1 MNGVKAVLVGLGV
14 LLVGTGATA
23 QDLESFWTKI
33 NPVNIWE
40 SVSGADPAKV
50 AGGVGVNLRTYT
62 EFGATENRQPPLS
75 YTVTANLNITLF
87 ERINMPFS
95 AVFTAQNSSTSNPF
109 DLAAMKQALAN
120 RFVRV
125 GASPSY
131 KWAKL
136 HVGHRSMNFSPLTYA
151 NQTFYGIG
159 GEFNPGKYRIAFLKG
174 ALPTTTPQDLSLFNV
189 NQQVF
194 NRKANVIKLGYGT
207 DKRFVDFIYMK
218 GRDRNFDLTVNADSV
233 LVVPEENSVVALNG
247 QINLLKNLIAR
258 LEISQSAYSTNA
270 LAEGNDDTRLLHPGF
285 VFTPNTST
293 TYTTAVNGGWQFQ
306 AGVMSLGMDYQRFA
320 PGYRT
325 MGVYYFNDDIENVT
339 STLGLNF
346 SKIQL
351 ATNFTFGF
359 QTNNLDDTQETTVKR
374 TIGAANV
381 TWSLQNLQTNFSYNN
396 FSNSLEYVLN
406 PTLDSLNAV
415 IVTENTAATA
425 SYTLKTEGDA
435 KHSFTLA
442 ATSQIVNSPAPTA
455 GTGNNTGSR
464 MRTLN
469 LNYTLSPAEKT
480 GMKWTVRANYNE
492 NAISGVL
499 TDRLG
504 FGLGITKPFLEN
516 KINLRFDNNYFIAN
530 SGGGQQRALTTRLT
544 AGWKISPAHS
554 LNLNLMVLNK
564 IQEKDT
570 ERTDKTEMINALQY
584 QYRFQYSFREW
595 QEARAAADAGLDGI
609 GETGAQPNPEGK
621 LPVEKEDAD
630 APDTEKTT
638 RTKDKKKRR
647 RKKQT
652 APDQETDEATPSET
666 TTKTNKRNKKRKQ
679 GEPTP
684 DN

>member
-1 MNGVKAVLVGLGV
+1 MNGAKVVMLFTVLVCGSSGV
-14 LLVGTGATA
+14 VA

-33 NPVNIWE
+33 NPVNVWE
-40 SVSGADPAKV
+40 SISGADPAKV
-50 AGGVGVNLRTYT
+50 AGGVGINLRTYT
-62 EFGATENRQPPLS
+62 EFGATESQQPPLS
-75 YTVTANLNITLF
+75 YTINANLNITLF
-87 ERINMPFS
+87 ERISMPFS

-194 NRKANVIKLGYGT
+194 NRKANVLKLGYGT
-207 DKRFVDFIYMK
+207 DKRFVDFIYMN
-218 GRDRNFDLTVNADSV
+218 GRDRTFDLTVNADSV

-247 QINLLKNLIAR
+247 QINLLKNLIGR

-285 VFTPNTST
+285 LFTPNQST

-306 AGVMSLGMDYQRFA
+306 AGVLTLGMDYQRFA

-325 MGVYYFNDDIENVT
+325 MGVYYFNDDVENVT

-374 TIGAANV
+374 TIGAANI

-415 IVTENTAATA
+415 IVTENMAATA

-442 ATSQIVNSPAPTA
+442 ATNQIVNSPAPTA
-455 GTGNNTGSR
+455 GTGSNTGSR

-480 GMKWTVRANYNE
+480 GMKWSVRANYNE
-492 NAISGVL
+492 NAISGIL
-499 TDRLG
+499 TDRIG

-516 KINLRFDNNYFIAN
+516 KINFRFDNNYFIAN

-554 LNLNLMVLNK
+554 LNLNLMFLNK
-564 IQEKDT
+564 IQDKDNVVT
-570 ERTDKTEMINALQY
+570 EKTEMINALQY
-584 QYRFQYSFREW
+584 QYRFQYSFNEW

-621 LPVEKEDAD
+621 TPVEETNEE
-630 APDTEKTT
+630 APSEEKT
-638 RTKDKKKRR
+638 
-647 RKKQT
+647 
-652 APDQETDEATPSET
+652 
-666 TTKTNKRNKKRKQ
+666 KTKKRKNRKKNKE
-679 GEPTP
+679 GDPSP